1 MWDQVS
7 HFSSSICLS
16 HPSVTIATG
25 FYQNTLAVVGNELFC
40 FMENVQSHY
49 NRSHLHNN

>member
-1 MWDQVS
+1 MRTTCPIS
-7 HFSSSICLS
+7 LS

-25 FYQNTLAVVGNELFC
+25 FYQNTLAVVGNEFFC
-40 FMENVQSHY
+40 ITESVRSHY